1 MEIEIL
7 ERANPYLARESI
19 LPRNDVPVGPR
30 TCRRRHHRRRL
41 VLSTLPPICHGLF
54 SYGSSWLDSVRHHG
68 RMSGTGPE
76 LEGKVSPDGRVVIP
90 ASIRRAL
97 GVVPGDTVVFVP
109 SEQASG
115 FLVTTG
121 PALVEAM
128 WANNRGGDRFDAGQE
143 VRSHRQADLDA
154 DTASQARIDHHLS
167 SPWDE
172 DTETARL
179 LAGLGFGP

>member
-1 MEIEIL
+1 
-7 ERANPYLARESI
+7 
-19 LPRNDVPVGPR
+19 
-30 TCRRRHHRRRL
+30 
-41 VLSTLPPICHGLF
+41 
-54 SYGSSWLDSVRHHG
+54 
-68 RMSGTGPE
+68 MSGTGPV
-76 LEGKVSPDGRVVIP
+76 LEAKVSPEGRVVIP

-97 GVVPGDTVVFVP
+97 GVGPGDTVVFVP

-115 FLVTTG
+115 FMVTTG

-128 WANNRGGDRFDAGQE
+128 WANNRGGDWFDAGQE

-154 DTASQARIDHHLS
+154 DAAAQARIDEHLE

-172 DTETARL
+172 DTETSRL